1 MLGRT
6 YFKCSVL
13 RTKGKSNIA
22 YSVHWISHIEKD
34 CYRACIVALT
44 VAATGVLASTG
55 SLALFLFAARIISDL
70 KGALSSDQQQGPLA
84 NAIQ

>member
-1 MLGRT
+1 M
-6 YFKCSVL
+6 
-13 RTKGKSNIA
+13 
-22 YSVHWISHIEKD
+22 
-34 CYRACIVALT
+34 ALT

-55 SLALFLFAARIISDL
+55 SLALFLFAARIVSDL